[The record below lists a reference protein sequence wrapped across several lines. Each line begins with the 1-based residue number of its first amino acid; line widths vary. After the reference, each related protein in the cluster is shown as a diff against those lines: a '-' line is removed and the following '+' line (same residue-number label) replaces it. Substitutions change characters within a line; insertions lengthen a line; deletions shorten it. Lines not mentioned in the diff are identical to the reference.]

1 MMIKT
6 NIAIIGAGQLGS
18 RHLQGLKKAQAPMN
32 IYVLDA
38 NNDSLKICEQR
49 YNEIAD
55 NNLIGEIIFTSQWEQ
70 IPDRIDIA
78 IVATGSKPRCAII
91 HELVERH
98 QCRMLILEKFLF
110 PRMSE
115 YDEISELLK
124 NNNVQAWVNC
134 SRRYFACYQKLR
146 EVLINDGPITFVLE
160 GKNWGLCCNSI
171 HQIDLFAFLSGTKK
185 ISFDCSGIDPILYE
199 SKRSG
204 YIEMTGT
211 IKGVADNGSSLQISS
226 FAEFDG
232 TGKLSIK
239 SQHHNVEIF
248 EGLNKMIIDGVE
260 EAMNMSYQSDITG
273 KYVEDLLSTH
283 SLPLASYDESAK
295 LHQLILPC
303 FMHKYNQLNGTES
316 DICPIT

>member
-1 MMIKT
+1 MTTT

-18 RHLQGLKKAQAPMN
+18 RHLQGLKKASVPMN

-38 NNDSLKICEQR
+38 SMESLGICEQR
-49 YNEIAD
+49 YNEIAEND
-55 NNLIGEIIFTSQWEQ
+55 LIGKIVFTTQWEE
-70 IPDRIDIA
+70 IPAFIDIA

-110 PRMSE
+110 PKMSD
-115 YDEISELLK
+115 YDDITNLFQI
-124 NNNVQAWVNC
+124 NNVQAWVNC
-134 SRRYFACYQKLR
+134 CRRYFSCYQKLR
-146 EVLINDGPITFVLE
+146 NVLANDGPLTFILE

-171 HQIDLFAFLSGTKK
+171 HQIDLFAFLSGAKK

-199 SKRSG
+199 SKRAG

-232 TGKLSIK
+232 PGKLSIK
-239 SQHHNVEIF
+239 SQRHYVEIY
-248 EGLNKMIIDGVE
+248 EGLNKMIIDSIE
-260 EAMNMSYQSDITG
+260 EPMNMPYQSDLTG
-273 KYVEDLLSTH
+273 KYVEDLSRTH
-283 SLPLASYDESAK
+283 SLPLASYKESSN
-295 LHQLILPC
+295 LHQQILPH
-303 FMHKYNQLNGTES
+303 FLQIYNQLKGIDS
-316 DICPIT
+316 DLCPIT